1 MTKHSD
7 IDEESSELPEDLAVG
22 AEQLR
27 ALEVPDDFEQRLRH
41 RLADADRGRA
51 IEAQRP
57 PARWPR
63 LLVFVPSLA
72 ALAIALHVMVAPS
85 TDEEVARFEER
96 HVVLEHGNFVD
107 LDLWVHHHDDD
118 EDALVHVDVPASVS
132 LHAGDPAR
140 DLLPSSCEADR
151 CVHRF
156 VHDDDVHT
164 PLRVRIQQPGRYD
177 IHVEH
182 RSPNTRVRE
191 HFVVHA
197 R

>member
-1 MTKHSD
+1 MSD
-7 IDEESSELPEDLAVG
+7 ERRIPPLPEDLARGV
-22 AEQLR
+22 EQLR
-27 ALEVPDDFEQRLRH
+27 SLETPDGFEQRLRLG
-41 RLADADRGRA
+41 LADADRAHAARVRR
-51 IEAQRP
+51 RP
-57 PARWPR
+57 PARWTR

-72 ALAIALHVMVAPS
+72 ALAIALHVMISPS
-85 TDEEVARFEER
+85 TEEEVARFEER
-96 HVVLEHGNFVD
+96 HVVLADDADGMVD
-107 LDLWVHHHDDD
+107 LDLWVHHHR
-118 EDALVHVDVPASVS
+118 EDAALVHVDAPASVS
-132 LHAGDPAR
+132 LHVGDPAR
-140 DLLPSSCEADR
+140 DLPPSSCEADR

-156 VHDDDVHT
+156 VHGEEHT